1 VITVTLPLAISLQ
14 KRLNAASR
22 RSAIVGDVL
31 EFRFGEFEIDI
42 TRHELRQDG
51 ALVPIEPQVFDL
63 IVYLVRNHNR
73 IVSKNELIEAIWQ
86 GRIVSDASLSSRIST
101 ARRVIGDTGVDQKFI
116 RTHHRRG
123 FRFVGRVEISGPP
136 TPVDPSDQ
144 AAAATTVPSS
154 VVPLVR
160 QRSGMP
166 SVAVLPFQNISGD
179 PAQEFLADGLTE
191 DIITGLSH
199 QRWFSVVARNSS
211 FAFKG
216 EVIDIRKVSSELEV
230 DYILEGSVRAAGDRV
245 RVTAQLI
252 EARKRTHIWANRHDG
267 QFAGTFDR
275 QDEITQRVV
284 DSVKSQIVMAEAAQ
298 ARRTLAQN
306 PGVPDL
312 ILQALPHMWR
322 MRTQEQ
328 RLAQALLE
336 QAIALDPEHAHA
348 QALLGLTYVNLF
360 NLDPHAPMSELTE
373 KALASG
379 DRALSIDDADPWG
392 HLVLGLGYARR
403 RRSDDAMRH
412 LSRSI
417 ELDSNFALGHAGLAY
432 ALACGGQPERGLQSL
447 ERASVLGPLD
457 PFIAMYGPV
466 ARYMALFALKDYEE
480 TVKVCRTMA
489 ARHPNH
495 AGARRLLTVSLG
507 LLDRIDEAHECL
519 AETLTLHP
527 DFSSD
532 HVENNTV
539 YTNPSDRN
547 RFLRGLQK
555 AGTSD

>member
-1 VITVTLPLAISLQ
+1 M
-14 KRLNAASR
+14 
-22 RSAIVGDVL
+22 
-31 EFRFGEFEIDI
+31 
-42 TRHELRQDG
+42 
-51 ALVPIEPQVFDL
+51 LVPIEPQVFDL

-73 IVSKNELIEAIWQ
+73 IVSKNELIEAVWQ
-86 GRIVSDASLSSRIST
+86 GRVVSEAALSSRIST
-101 ARRVIGDTGVDQKFI
+101 ARRIIGDNGVDQNLI

-123 FRFVGRVEISGPP
+123 FRFVGPVESASLL
-136 TPVDPSDQ
+136 SDMSAP
-144 AAAATTVPSS
+144 AA
-154 VVPLVR
+154 PLVR
-160 QRSGMP
+160 HRSGGP

-179 PAQEFLADGLTE
+179 PAQECLADGLTE

-199 QRWFSVVARNSS
+199 QRWFSVVARNST

-216 EVIDIRKVSSELEV
+216 KVIDIRKVASELEV
-230 DYILEGSVRAAGDRV
+230 DYFLEGSVRTAGDRI

-252 EARKRTHIWANRHDG
+252 DASKRTNVWANRHDG

-298 ARRTLAQN
+298 ARRTLNQN

-322 MRTQEQ
+322 MRTEEQ
-328 RLAQALLE
+328 RLAQGLLE
-336 QAIALDPEHAHA
+336 QAIALDPGDAHA
-348 QALLGLTYVNLF
+348 RALLGLTHVNLF
-360 NLDPHAPMSELTE
+360 NLDPHAPISELTE
-373 KALASG
+373 KALDSG
-379 DRALSIDDADPWG
+379 DKALTIDDADPWG

-417 ELDSNFALGHAGLAY
+417 ELDPNFALGHAGLAY
-432 ALACGGQPERGLQSL
+432 ALACGGQPERGLQLL
-447 ERASVLGPLD
+447 ERGAMLGPLD
-457 PFIAMYGPV
+457 PFIAIYGPV
-466 ARYMALFALKDYEE
+466 ARYMALFALEDYEE
-480 TVKVCRTMA
+480 TVKVCRAMA

-507 LLDRIDEAHECL
+507 LLERIDEAHECL

-532 HVENNTV
+532 HVANNTV
-539 YTNPSDRN
+539 YTNPSDRD
-547 RFLRGLQK
+547 RFLLGLQK
-555 AGTSD
+555 AGLRD